1 MKSVSV
7 EKENVNI
14 KNLIRKA
21 WDGVKE
27 TIVALSDLV
36 GTTPVGG
43 GSNSRVKAKV
53 SKVEKSQSP
62 RIPQLEGL
70 FDYSKN
76 AKVEEKE
83 DRPKE
88 KKRKNEYSEIR
99 TEVTK
104 SDIAKKEMKA
114 PKSRMDDREL

>member
-14 KNLIRKA
+14 KSLIRKA
-21 WDGVKE
+21 WNGVKE
-27 TIVALSDLV
+27 TIATLNDLV
-36 GTTPVGG
+36 GPTPVGG
-43 GSNSRVKAKV
+43 GSDSRVKAEV
-53 SKVEKSQSP
+53 SKVENSQSP

-76 AKVEEKE
+76 AKVAEKE
-83 DRPKE
+83 NRPKE

-104 SDIAKKEMKA
+104 SDIAKKEMKT
-114 PKSRMDDREL
+114 PKSRIDDREL

>member
-43 GSNSRVKAKV
+43 GSNSRVKAEV

>member
-36 GTTPVGG
+36 VTTPVGG
-43 GSNSRVKAKV
+43 GSNSRVKAEV

-76 AKVEEKE
+76 AKVAEKE
-83 DRPKE
+83 NRPKE

-104 SDIAKKEMKA
+104 SDIAKKEMKT
-114 PKSRMDDREL
+114 PKSRIDDREL